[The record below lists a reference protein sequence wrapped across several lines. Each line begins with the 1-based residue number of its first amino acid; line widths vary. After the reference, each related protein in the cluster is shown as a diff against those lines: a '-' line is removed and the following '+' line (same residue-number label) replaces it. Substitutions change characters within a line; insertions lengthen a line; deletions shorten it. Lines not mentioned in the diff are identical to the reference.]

1 MYLNI
6 SIYTYCEYVNSYK
19 LTFSEPKYKKN
30 KKTLDKYTYSVY
42 NIINKSRKGERMSK
56 EDNKKDDQLIKLAL
70 ATAVISLIDKLI
82 ELIIKIIDI
91 VRA

>member
-1 MYLNI
+1 
-6 SIYTYCEYVNSYK
+6 
-19 LTFSEPKYKKN
+19 
-30 KKTLDKYTYSVY
+30 
-42 NIINKSRKGERMSK
+42 MSK

-70 ATAVISLIDKLI
+70 VTAIISLIDKLI